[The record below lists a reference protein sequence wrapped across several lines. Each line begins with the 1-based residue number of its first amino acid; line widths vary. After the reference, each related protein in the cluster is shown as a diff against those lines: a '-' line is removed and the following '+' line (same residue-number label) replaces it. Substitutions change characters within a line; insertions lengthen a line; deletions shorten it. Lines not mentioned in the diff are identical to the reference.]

1 MMITNT
7 NKRKVEVPM
16 KRRMKTPGFLFS
28 ALSKKR
34 WLSKN
39 ETAKKAKTPQEA
51 DSTFSMG

>member
-1 MMITNT
+1 MMITKT